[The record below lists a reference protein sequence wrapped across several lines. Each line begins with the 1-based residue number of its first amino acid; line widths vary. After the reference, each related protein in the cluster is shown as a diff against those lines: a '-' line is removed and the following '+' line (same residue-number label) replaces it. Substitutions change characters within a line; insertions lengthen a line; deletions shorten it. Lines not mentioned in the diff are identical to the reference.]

1 VSRRR
6 GARTGADERRFL
18 AAAGIAV
25 VLLAIA
31 IYAAT
36 WRELPFGDSFEV
48 RGVFS
53 TSNQLRSGN
62 PVRRAGVDIGKV
74 TAIEAG
80 PDDTSVVRMELDD
93 HAHLRSNAS
102 LTIKPR
108 LFFVGNFYVDIS
120 AGTPAAPELAD
131 GATIPLDR
139 TSGPVQVDQVLSTLT
154 EPVRDALTG
163 TIDELATG
171 LGGPDGIRGSDE
183 LRRATR
189 ELDAAL
195 VSVERTA
202 RAVQGTEAG
211 DLHRAV
217 GSAADFTDQLARD
230 PDALAGLVS
239 DFDRVAGALSSDPD
253 SLSASVRSF
262 NEVLRVAPASLR
274 EIDAA
279 LPVLTR
285 FAEDLRPGLRAAP
298 PALDATTGLLY
309 QLQLAAQPGELSS
322 LVRDLEPLTA
332 NLPALQPP
340 LARGLELLDKAAQCM
355 NRTILPALETKLPDG
370 PNSTFRPVWQD
381 ILHLGANLLGSS
393 AGFDGNGGTLRLG
406 LAEGA
411 NALQEYI
418 PGIGELTGNGEY
430 EGVNP
435 VWLGAGVQPEFR
447 PDAWCKDQKIPD
459 YGARS
464 RLGTPVNKRVIPK
477 RVPGKAEMRRRSEML
492 ALLTGDRADRRS
504 LLRML
509 LKELPLRRDDGQA
522 RRRRTGKRPAVAPSI
537 PRPKTGG
544 GQPQN
549 GSPAPRDT
557 VKDIVE
563 GLLGGPKGGSDQSPE
578 AQQLERT
585 VDGILNGILGRRG
598 GR

>member
-1 VSRRR
+1 MRRR
-6 GARTGADERRFL
+6 GSSRDAGSERRSL

-31 IYAAT
+31 VYAAT
-36 WRELPFGDSFEV
+36 SRELPFGEPFEV

-53 TSNQLRSGN
+53 TSSQLRSGN
-62 PVRRAGVDIGKV
+62 PVRRAGVQIGKV
-74 TAIEAG
+74 TGVAAG
-80 PDDTSVVRMELDD
+80 PGGTSVVTMELGDS
-93 HAHLRSNAS
+93 AHLRSNAA
-102 LTIKPR
+102 LAIKPR
-108 LFFVGNFYVDIS
+108 LFFEGNFYVDVS
-120 AGTPAAPELAD
+120 AGTPAAPPLED
-131 GATIPLDR
+131 GTTIPLQR
-139 TSGPVQVDQVLSTLT
+139 TSVPVQVDQVLSTFT

-163 TIDELATG
+163 LVDELATG
-171 LGGPDGIRGSDE
+171 LGGAPGKRGSDE
-183 LRRATR
+183 IRRATR

-195 VSVERTA
+195 VSVEQTA
-202 RAVQGTEAG
+202 RATQGTEAG

-230 PDALAGLVS
+230 PDALAGVVA
-239 DFDRVAGALSSDPD
+239 DFDRVAGALSADPA
-253 SLSASVRSF
+253 SLSASIRSF
-262 NEVLRVAPASLR
+262 DEVLRVAPASLR

-298 PALDATTGLLY
+298 AALDETTGLLRE
-309 QLQLAAQPGELSS
+309 LQLASRPGELAS

-340 LARGLELLDKAAQCM
+340 LARGLGLLDKAAQCV
-355 NRTILPALETKLPDG
+355 NRTILPALDTKLPDG

-406 LAEGA
+406 LSEGA

-418 PGIGELTGNGEY
+418 PGVGEVIGNGEY

-435 VWLGAGVQPEFR
+435 IWLGAGVQPEFR
-447 PDAWCKDQKIPD
+447 PDAWCKDQKLPNF
-459 YGARS
+459 GARA
-464 RLGTPVNKRVIPK
+464 RLGTPTNKRVIPK
-477 RVPGKAEMRRRSEML
+477 RVPGKAEMRRRGEML
-492 ALLTGDRADRRS
+492 DLLRGDSADRRS

-509 LKELPLRRDDGQA
+509 LKELPQRRESQTPPGGA
-522 RRRRTGKRPAVAPSI
+522 GKRPAVAPAI
-537 PRPKTGG
+537 PRPSIGG
-544 GQPQN
+544 GTPQG
-549 GSPAPRDT
+549 GSSKPRDP
-557 VKDIVE
+557 VRDIVA
-563 GLLGGPKGGSDQSPE
+563 GLLGKPKTDGKPSTQTQE
-578 AQQLERT
+578 IERA
-585 VDGILNGILGRRG
+585 VAGILDGVLGLGG